1 MTLAQLIEIRDAIQE
16 AKTVLHQL
24 RMSEIHKPDSLFDKL
39 GPTVDKLYFPLSVC
53 NTNIFHLT
61 QQQVDID
68 D

>member
-39 GPTVDKLYFPLSVC
+39 GPTVDKLYFPLSIC

-61 QQQVDID
+61 QQQVEIND
-68 D
+68 

>member
-24 RMSEIHKPDSLFDKL
+24 RMSEIYKPDSLFDKL

-61 QQQVDID
+61 QQQVEIND
-68 D
+68 

>member
-16 AKTVLHQL
+16 AKTMLHQL

-39 GPTVDKLYFPLSVC
+39 GPTVDKLYFPLSIC

-61 QQQVDID
+61 QQQVEIND
-68 D
+68 

>member
-61 QQQVDID
+61 QQQVEING
-68 D
+68 

>member
-61 QQQVDID
+61 QQQVEIND
-68 D
+68 